1 MAEQAKKAVEEEV
14 IKTYDYLAEDTKE
27 TGYEDMT
34 NETMAIPWLK
44 IIQKQTPELDKNKP
58 EYIKGTEEGDM
69 VNNLTKTNYGS
80 LCQVVLLNFTRMY
93 TEWKPDRGD
102 FVTNHTV
109 EHAEEIAASKV
120 FGNWKTEDGNDLQ
133 ECYMYL
139 VLIVGHEDEG
149 AMAFGMTSS
158 KIKEAMKLNSVS
170 KLKRYTTGAHAG
182 EHILRQHQVY
192 TLKTEYTTNE
202 KGSWFAPK
210 FDFYGVIEEV
220 TFLASNKERKLL
232 PTKKIDY
239 AQLGNDKPKSS
250 GDIAAETGDSRERPY

>member
-1 MAEQAKKAVEEEV
+1 MAEAKKAVEEEV

-44 IIQKQTPELDKNKP
+44 VIQKQTPELDKNKP

-69 VNNLTKTNYGS
+69 INSITKTNFGS
-80 LCQVVLLNFTRMY
+80 VLQVVLLNFTRMY

-109 EHAEEIAASKV
+109 EHAESIAFDKT
-120 FGNWKTEDGNDLQ
+120 FGKWKTEDGNDLQ
-133 ECYMYL
+133 ECYMYFL
-139 VLIVGHEDEG
+139 LGVGHEDEG

-158 KIKEAMKLNSVS
+158 KIKEAMKLNRVS
-170 KLKRYTTGAHAG
+170 KLKRYTSGNHAG
-182 EHILRQHQVY
+182 ERILRQHQVY

-202 KGSWFAPK
+202 KGSWFAPV
-210 FDFYGVIEEV
+210 FDFYGVIEEM
-220 TFLASNKERKLL
+220 TFLASNEERKLI
-232 PTKKIDY
+232 PNRQVDY
-239 AQLGNDKPKSS
+239 AQLDNDTTANT
-250 GDIAAETGDSRERPY
+250 GEVAAETGDSRERPY